1 MNRVGI
7 YLRVKTAENQPREFE
22 AVVERSGD
30 RGRFRSDEA
39 RRATALQ
46 NQRYEGL
53 A

>member
-1 MNRVGI
+1 MN
-7 YLRVKTAENQPREFE
+7 YENFTDKGLQMMHD
-22 AVVERSGD
+22 AIHKAIAA
-30 RGRFRSDEA
+30 RFRSDEA